1 MSFVCGSRFSKE
13 SAPTGLFEHAIQ
25 AQPRLPGGNRH
36 RYPKTLQS
44 LKHGYN
50 ALKGTKRWFAMKVM
64 VAISID
70 ERCHAFLRQIGYG
83 VLKTIV
89 KTKANDPGR
98 PLPIR
103 HLKPEITRCRL
114 DAMGYRTR

>member
-1 MSFVCGSRFSKE
+1 MGCVTNHHRAGSLNVERTQQIKQHPRMGFGMSFVCGSRFSKE

-70 ERCHAFLRQIGYG
+70 ERRYVLLRQIGYG
-83 VLKTIV
+83 VFKTI
-89 KTKANDPGR
+89 A
-98 PLPIR
+98 
-103 HLKPEITRCRL
+103 
-114 DAMGYRTR
+114 